1 MAVLSEIEA
10 IAASVENDGIV
21 QQPSEIDMI
30 AASVGKNDPKNDN
43 QEFPNDEP
51 KEPDSLIP
59 NDIDQSESNP
69 DEFNPVPNEISDRSG
84 NSYLFCK
91 LCSNMER

>member
-69 DEFNPVPNEISDRSG
+69 DEI
-84 NSYLFCK
+84 
-91 LCSNMER
+91 

>member
-1 MAVLSEIEA
+1 M
-10 IAASVENDGIV
+10 ENGFLQGETKKISSWRLDFFFVKPCKKNFFSDSTHFSTKI
-21 QQPSEIDMI
+21 ILLYKI
-30 AASVGKNDPKNDN
+30 WFAASVGKNDHKNDD

-69 DEFNPVPNEISDRSG
+69 DEI
-84 NSYLFCK
+84 
-91 LCSNMER
+91 